1 MALNSLHCAEVP
13 LRNCSL
19 IHLFQMQG
27 QKILRLIDREV
38 IILKSVSHE
47 NIIELKE
54 VFETAQV
61 CFGTF
66 TRRFRGVTF
75 HVHVYTFI
83 IFG

>member
-1 MALNSLHCAEVP
+1 MK
-13 LRNCSL
+13 
-19 IHLFQMQG
+19 LFQMQG

-61 CFGTF
+61 
-66 TRRFRGVTF
+66 RFVVT
-75 HVHVYTFI
+75 VT
-83 IFG
+83 